1 MSLATLAGSK
11 VSVIEPE
18 SVTVIQ
24 FAATEL
30 ALSALVKHRW
40 VAVGA
45 LDRYTIL
52 FQNPDE
58 DTAQHIAQLKMSAR
72 LEEKLASRRALS
84 RLALE
89 AAPAKSSERT
99 E

>member
-1 MSLATLAGSK
+1 MSLVTLAGGK
-11 VSVIEPE
+11 VSLIEPE
-18 SVTVIQ
+18 NVTVIQ

-52 FQNPDE
+52 FQHTDE

-84 RLALE
+84 RLSLE
-89 AAPAKSSERT
+89 SAPAKASEHA

>member
-1 MSLATLAGSK
+1 MSLATLAGGK

-18 SVTVIQ
+18 NVTVIQ
-24 FAATEL
+24 FATTEL
-30 ALSALVKHRW
+30 ALSALVKHQW

-52 FQNPDE
+52 FQNVGE
-58 DTAQHIAQLKMSAR
+58 DAAQHIAQLKMSAR

-84 RLALE
+84 RLSLE
-89 AAPAKSSERT
+89 VPPAKSSERA